1 MRSLID
7 RFFPRFLRT
16 FLFWPEPDRSGLFHD
31 RAEVD
36 CNHTLRDPFCH
47 ALNHPQG
54 HRSTHHVPVTSML
67 LK

>member
-16 FLFWPEPDRSGLFHD
+16 FLFWPEPYRSGLFHG
-31 RAEVD
+31 RAEVVD
-36 CNHTLRDPFCH
+36 NHALGAPSCH
-47 ALNHPQG
+47 APGHPQG